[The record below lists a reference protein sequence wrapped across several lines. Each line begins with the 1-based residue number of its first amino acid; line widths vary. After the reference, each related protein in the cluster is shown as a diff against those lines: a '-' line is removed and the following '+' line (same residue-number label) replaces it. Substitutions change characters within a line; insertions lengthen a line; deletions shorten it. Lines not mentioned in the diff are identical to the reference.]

1 MKKRIIISITLL
13 MIFCLAF
20 TGCGQSSDN
29 TGATDNGQENTV
41 ADASGDYNPD
51 TNENPKRNAD
61 GWYMYKVDGRDIN
74 LRTNVWDYISTVD
87 GKKVFYALKMA
98 EDLGWEWSDVDRT
111 DYDTSAR
118 IDEWKTRFRLESYS
132 GDYNSKQRHV
142 EFCSGAE
149 HVTQIDT
156 SFTVID
162 FDRLD
167 IKNGDTS
174 NAFYLN
180 GIDDYAASTV
190 NIEEIIIGCYEL
202 ERTTEDSTEEPLIA
216 GGIYG
221 YTPIVIHK

>member
-1 MKKRIIISITLL
+1 MKNKLVILVTLL
-13 MIFCLAF
+13 MVFCLVL
-20 TGCGQSSDN
+20 TGCGQSDENAESVDN
-29 TGATDNGQENTV
+29 ATTDV
-41 ADASGDYNPD
+41 PD
-51 TNENPKRNAD
+51 VSSEYELGTNENPKKNAD

-74 LRTNVWDYISTVD
+74 LKTNIWDYIETVD
-87 GKKVFYALKMA
+87 GKRVFNALRMA

-132 GDYNSKQRHV
+132 GDFSSKQRYV

-149 HVTQIDT
+149 HVTQIST
-156 SFTVID
+156 SFNVID